1 MNHSFDSDEDTLL
14 KSIRRYKWKMLPVM
28 SYAVSYIV
36 FISLMIKQE
45 KHQSENDGEDK
56 LSLTISIYIM
66 HIWINSFSLYSVMWM
81 FMKQNQSAY
90 KTLSKVI

>member
-28 SYAVSYIV
+28 SYAVSYII

-45 KHQSENDGEDK
+45 K
-56 LSLTISIYIM
+56 Y
-66 HIWINSFSLYSVMWM
+66 
-81 FMKQNQSAY
+81 
-90 KTLSKVI
+90 